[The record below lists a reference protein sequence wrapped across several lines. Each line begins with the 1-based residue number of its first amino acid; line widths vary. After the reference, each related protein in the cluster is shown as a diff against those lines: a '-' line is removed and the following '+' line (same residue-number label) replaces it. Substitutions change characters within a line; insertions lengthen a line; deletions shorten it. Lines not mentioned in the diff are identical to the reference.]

1 MRILKYW
8 APPLLYMVLIFV
20 ISSMEQPPLPMPEFE
35 WLTID
40 KLYHFI
46 EYAILGGLLTRAFV
60 GAKPSIVPS
69 RLVWYIAALLSI
81 LYGASDEWHQTF
93 VPGRFA
99 TIADWVADVLGSIA
113 GAFGVYLYYGYQ
125 SSVRSLRSLSVISPE
140 PTADINNFSNRSQN
154 VPTTDSRQPTTI
166 KKGINMHPLV
176 DLKVPE
182 GAVAVHWFEQSSFAL
197 KDSAGTIVQIDPYF
211 PRERPADRFIH
222 TQPPLDESTLPTNFV
237 LLTHAHGDHTCSE
250 TIRRIWETSN
260 ATRFVGPEESTRQ
273 ISEETDVSTEN
284 ISEIRAGKSVTLNS
298 LTVHAVYAKPPDGD
312 TSADIAPPD
321 VTHLGYVIASNGVT
335 LYFSGDPINNF
346 AEHNE
351 LISAVAAHKP
361 DVGFLTN
368 HPTEG
373 EFPFY
378 DGCVKMAT
386 RIGLT
391 HAVPVHRA
399 CFVTR
404 DYDPNEWAS
413 NFPAGGPEPLII
425 ERNSHI
431 IY

>member
-1 MRILKYW
+1 
-8 APPLLYMVLIFV
+8 
-20 ISSMEQPPLPMPEFE
+20 
-35 WLTID
+35 
-40 KLYHFI
+40 
-46 EYAILGGLLTRAFV
+46 
-60 GAKPSIVPS
+60 
-69 RLVWYIAALLSI
+69 
-81 LYGASDEWHQTF
+81 
-93 VPGRFA
+93 
-99 TIADWVADVLGSIA
+99 
-113 GAFGVYLYYGYQ
+113 
-125 SSVRSLRSLSVISPE
+125 
-140 PTADINNFSNRSQN
+140 
-154 VPTTDSRQPTTI
+154 
-166 KKGINMHPLV
+166 MHPLV
-176 DLKVPE
+176 DLEVPE

-197 KDSAGTIVQIDPYF
+197 KDAAGTIVQIDPYF

-222 TQPPLDESTLPTNFV
+222 TEPPLNESALPTDFV

-250 TIRRIWETSN
+250 SIRRIWETSD
-260 ATRFVGPEESTRQ
+260 ATRFVGPEESVRQ
-273 ISEETDVSTEN
+273 ISAETDIASTN
-284 ISEIRAGKSVTLNS
+284 ISEIRAGESAVLNS

-312 TSADIAPPD
+312 ASADIAPPD
-321 VTHLGYVIASNGVT
+321 VTHLGYVILTKNSRPSESIGRRVLGQSDGVT

-346 AEHNE
+346 AEHDA
-351 LISAVAAHKP
+351 LVAAVAAHKP
-361 DVGFLTN
+361 DIGFLTN

-413 NFPAGGPEPLII
+413 NFPSGGPEPLII

-431 IY
+431 IFRS